1 MRRRALRR
9 VSNAWGAAE
18 VGGGVWRIRHSWGN
32 AWALT
37 DGNEVS
43 LIDTGTIWDRKEVAE
58 GLRAACGGKLP
69 RLRHVILT
77 HGHTDHAGGAALLAA
92 QFDAPIVCHRNEA
105 VFVETRRT
113 YVPRGLRALSPSGA
127 LFALGE
133 VAFPVRRAPV
143 GIRVLDGDRI
153 ETPAGPLRV
162 VATPGHTPGHA
173 AYLLEPR
180 GWLFSGDA
188 LIDIIPWRM
197 VVGLSLPPDVFTS
210 DRRAML
216 TSALAVVDLR
226 PEGLLSGHGPAI
238 LERTSERL
246 ADFAAHTIEPRRIR
260 LGAR

>member
-1 MRRRALRR
+1 MNSAGD
-9 VSNAWGAAE
+9 AIE

-37 DGNEVS
+37 DGDEVS
-43 LIDTGTIWDRKEVAE
+43 LIDTGTIRDHRVVAE
-58 GLRAACGGKLP
+58 GLRAACGGKP
-69 RLRHVILT
+69 SRLRHIILT

-92 QFDAPIVCHRNEA
+92 QHGAPIVCHCDEA

-113 YVPRGLRALSPSGA
+113 YAPRGLRAVSLSAA

-133 VAFPVRRAPV
+133 VAFPVRRGPV
-143 GIRVLDGDRI
+143 GMRVVDGDRI

-188 LIDIIPWRM
+188 IINIIPWRM

-216 TSALAVVDLR
+216 TSAQAVVDAR

-238 LERTSERL
+238 LEQTSDRL
-246 ADFAAHTIEPRRIR
+246 ADFAVRAIEPRRIR